1 VIDAKIGT
9 PAPVLGAG
17 PPLVPALG
25 GAGPITVVEGT
36 TFCLSGA
43 TGDVVPGTPHGL
55 FFRDAR
61 VLSRW
66 ELQLDGESPHPLS
79 VAAPEAFAA
88 RFVLRRPPQ
97 AGLADSTLLVVRE
110 RLVGDGMHESVTLT
124 NLGREATALTVTVHA
139 DADFADLFAVK
150 EGRTPPVLS
159 HAEVRGAELL
169 LTRADGSRGI
179 RITATGDPLLTSG
192 SLVWRTVTAPR
203 TSWTAELL
211 AQPTVASGAGIYHRR
226 EDGIEASAAAR
237 KIRDWRRASTRID
250 ADDAILAQALRRS
263 EDDLGALRIE
273 SSSGHAFI
281 AAGAPWFMTLF
292 GRDSLL
298 TGWMT
303 LPLNVGLALGTLETL
318 ARVQGRRVDP
328 LTEEEPGRILHELR
342 LGPDIDEALGGSH
355 YYGTVD
361 ATPLFVMLLAEC
373 LRWGGD
379 PERVRRLLPAADEAL
394 AWIERYGDRD
404 GDGFV
409 EYRRATD
416 RGLSNQGWKD
426 SFDAI
431 SDQAGRL
438 AEPPIALCEVQGYV
452 YAAYLARAYLA
463 ETLDGDTAGAA
474 GWRATAAG
482 LRNAFHDRFWLP
494 DCGWY
499 ALALDGSKRAVD
511 ALGSNAAHALWTGI
525 ATDKCAATLIQYLAE
540 PTMDSGYGLRTLSAD
555 MPRYNPM
562 SYHNGS
568 VWPHDTA
575 IAVAGLLRY
584 AHLPGAVELAQRL
597 TRGLLDAAAAFGG
610 RLPEL
615 FCGFARAQF
624 RPPVPYPTS
633 CSPQAWASAAP
644 LLLVRA
650 FLGLDPDVPRQ
661 RMDLAPR
668 VPEDWGRLNVA
679 RLRLGNEV
687 VHIHAHPDGASVS
700 GLPEGWAIG
709 EPAGPRG
716 EPHEAT
722 VTSHPPRPAP
732 AEPVPGPAPPEGGK
746 PAVAEG

>member
-1 VIDAKIGT
+1 
-9 PAPVLGAG
+9 
-17 PPLVPALG
+17 
-25 GAGPITVVEGT
+25 
-36 TFCLSGA
+36 
-43 TGDVVPGTPHGL
+43 
-55 FFRDAR
+55 
-61 VLSRW
+61 
-66 ELQLDGESPHPLS
+66 
-79 VAAPEAFAA
+79 
-88 RFVLRRPPQ
+88 
-97 AGLADSTLLVVRE
+97 
-110 RLVGDGMHESVTLT
+110 
-124 NLGREATALTVTVHA
+124 
-139 DADFADLFAVK
+139 
-150 EGRTPPVLS
+150 
-159 HAEVRGAELL
+159 
-169 LTRADGSRGI
+169 
-179 RITATGDPLLTSG
+179 
-192 SLVWRTVTAPR
+192 
-203 TSWTAELL
+203 
-211 AQPTVASGAGIYHRR
+211 
-226 EDGIEASAAAR
+226 
-237 KIRDWRRASTRID
+237 
-250 ADDAILAQALRRS
+250 
-263 EDDLGALRIE
+263 
-273 SSSGHAFI
+273 
-281 AAGAPWFMTLF
+281 MTLF

-342 LGPDIDEALGGSH
+342 LGPDNDETLGGSH

-394 AWIERYGDRD
+394 AWVENYGDRD

-431 SDQAGRL
+431 SDRAGRL
-438 AEPPIALCEVQGYV
+438 AESPIALCEVQGYV

-463 ETLDGDTAGAA
+463 ETLDGDTTGAA
-474 GWRATAAG
+474 AWRATAAG
-482 LRNAFHDRFWLP
+482 LRNAFHERFWLP
-494 DCGWY
+494 DRGWY
-499 ALALDGSKRAVD
+499 ALALDGSKRTVD
-511 ALGSNAAHALWTGI
+511 ALGSNVAHALWTGI
-525 ATDKCAATLIQYLAE
+525 ATDKCAAVLIQHLAE

-555 MPRYNPM
+555 MARYNPM

-584 AHLPGAVELAQRL
+584 AHLPGSVELAQRL

-615 FCGFARAQF
+615 FCGFPRAQF
-624 RPPVPYPTS
+624 KPPVPYPTS

-650 FLGLDPDVPRQ
+650 FLGLDPDVPR
-661 RMDLAPR
+661 RRLDLAPR
-668 VPEDWGRLNVA
+668 VPEDWGRLNVT
-679 RLRLGNEV
+679 RLRLGAEV
-687 VHIHAHPDGASVS
+687 VHVHAHPDGASVS
-700 GLPEGWAIG
+700 GLPEGWAVG
-709 EPAGPRG
+709 EPAAPRG

-722 VTSHPPRPAP
+722 VTSHPPRPAD
-732 AEPVPGPAPPEGGK
+732 PVPAPHDD
-746 PAVAEG
+746 

>member
-1 VIDAKIGT
+1 MTDPKIGM
-9 PAPVLGAG
+9 PAPVPGSG
-17 PPLVPALG
+17 TSLVPAFG
-25 GAGPITVVEGT
+25 GAGPVTVVEGT
-36 TFCLSGA
+36 TFCLSSP
-43 TGDVVPGTPHGL
+43 TGDVVPGTPQGL

-66 ELQLDGESPHPLS
+66 ELRLNGEQPHPLS
-79 VAAPEAFAA
+79 VTAPEAFAA
-88 RFVLRRPPQ
+88 RFALRRPPQ

-110 RLVGDGMHESVTLT
+110 RLVGDGMHEAITLT
-124 NLGREATALTVTVHA
+124 NLGREATALTVTMHV

-150 EGRTPPVLS
+150 EGRTPAALS
-159 HAEVRGAELL
+159 HLEVRGGELV
-169 LTRADGSRGI
+169 LTRSDGSRGL
-179 RITATGDPLLTSG
+179 RITATGDPLLTPG
-192 SLVWRTVTAPR
+192 SLVWRTVVAPR
-203 TSWTAELL
+203 SEWTVELV
-211 AQPTVASGAGIYHRR
+211 AQPTVTAGVEGPFRR
-226 EDGIEASAAAR
+226 GEGLEATAAAR

-250 ADDAILAQALRRS
+250 ADDPVLSQALRRS
-263 EDDLGALRIE
+263 EDDLGALRIAA
-273 SSSGHAFI
+273 SSGHAFI

-303 LPLNVGLALGTLETL
+303 LPLNVDLALGTLETL

-342 LGPDIDEALGGSH
+342 LGPDNDETLGGSH
-355 YYGTVD
+355 YYGTID

-373 LRWGGD
+373 LRWGAD
-379 PERVRRLLPAADEAL
+379 AERVRRLLPAADAAL
-394 AWIERYGDRD
+394 AWVEKHGDRD

-431 SDQAGRL
+431 SDRAGRL

-452 YAAYLARAYLA
+452 YGAYLARAYLA
-463 ETLDGDTAGAA
+463 ETLDGDHASAA
-474 GWRATAAG
+474 GLRAAAAG
-482 LRNAFHDRFWLP
+482 LRNTFHERFWLP
-494 DCGWY
+494 DKGWY
-499 ALALDGSKRAVD
+499 ALALDGSKRPVD
-511 ALGSNAAHALWTGI
+511 ALSSNVAHALWTGI
-525 ATDKCAATLIQYLAE
+525 ATDKCAATLVQRLAE
-540 PTMDSGYGLRTLSAD
+540 PTMDSGYGLRTLAAD
-555 MPRYNPM
+555 MGRYNPM

-584 AHLPGAVELAQRL
+584 AHLPGAVDLALRL
-597 TRGLLDAAAAFGG
+597 AHGLLDAAAAFGG

-615 FCGFARAQF
+615 FCGFGRGEF

-661 RMDLAPR
+661 RLDLAPR
-668 VPEDWGRLNVA
+668 VPEQWGRLNLT
-679 RLRLGNEV
+679 RLRLGGET

-709 EPAGPRG
+709 EPGPGRG

-722 VTSHPPRPAP
+722 VTSHPPRLPID
-732 AEPVPGPAPPEGGK
+732 GISAPPS
-746 PAVAEG
+746 